1 MQVSTFPAAD
11 ATAAL
16 STIGIAK
23 ARVVVKAWLSLCW
36 LTASSSD
43 EAATVALL
51 SS

>member
-1 MQVSTFPAAD
+1 MQVSTFPD
-11 ATAAL
+11 AAL

-23 ARVVVKAWLSLCW
+23 ARVVVKAWLSLCL
-36 LTASSSD
+36 LTASID